1 MFLPG
6 FLFAELYLCDQFGI
20 FLHAVGFLLLEF
32 WQVLF
37 FAELY
42 LFGELSF
49 WVFLGVVLL
58 ALEVFLVL
66 DELSCWFFLGKVFL
80 TLEVCL
86 FLVFGV
92 ADEVV
97 AVCDTLLPA
106 SCTCLSGV

>member
-1 MFLPG
+1 MG
-6 FLFAELYLCDQFGI
+6 FI
-20 FLHAVGFLLLEF
+20 LLEF
-32 WQVLF
+32 WQVFL
-37 FAELY
+37 FAELC
-42 LFGELSF
+42 LCGELSF

-97 AVCDTLLPA
+97 AVCETLLPA